1 MATTIGQRDI
11 KVRLLQRGDIKL
23 LSYWGMTKVR
33 YLAWS
38 VYEIRT
44 TITAL
49 YQTPTL
55 SLCLCVLVLLTP
67 RG

>member
-1 MATTIGQRDI
+1 MEGGMATTIGQRDI

-23 LSYWGMTKVR
+23 LSYWWMTKVR

-38 VYEIRT
+38 VYEIRP

-49 YQTPTL
+49 Y
-55 SLCLCVLVLLTP
+55 
-67 RG
+67 